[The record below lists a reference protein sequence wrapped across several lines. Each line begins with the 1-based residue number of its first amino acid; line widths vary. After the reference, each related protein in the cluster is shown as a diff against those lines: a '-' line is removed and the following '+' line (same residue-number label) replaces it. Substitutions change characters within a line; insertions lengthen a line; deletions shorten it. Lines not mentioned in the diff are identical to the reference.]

1 MSQMAAMWTETAN
14 AFSAAHDQIGD
25 KWDADTPCEG
35 WTVKDVV
42 QHAAG
47 VQVLFGGALGLE
59 AEEGADW
66 PSVQAAMAAVIADPS
81 NLEGEVDHPALG
93 TMPKEQVLGIAITD
107 LLIHT
112 WDLARGIGADETL
125 PAGPTQ
131 AALMGLQ
138 GLPPEVIRAPER
150 FNDAIDIADGSSLQD
165 QLIAF
170 SGRQP

>member
-1 MSQMAAMWTETAN
+1 MSQFAELWTETAD
-14 AFSAAHDQIGD
+14 AFSATYDQIGD
-25 KWDADTPCEG
+25 QWDADTPCEG
-35 WTVKDVV
+35 WTVKDLVE
-42 QHAAG
+42 HAAG
-47 VQVLFGGALGLE
+47 VQVLFGAALGLE
-59 AEEGADW
+59 AEAGADW
-66 PSVQAAMAAVIADPS
+66 PSVQSAMAGVIADPS

-93 TMPKEQVLGIAITD
+93 TMPKEQVLGVALTD

-112 WDLARGIGADETL
+112 WDLARGIGADDTL

-150 FNDAIDIADGSSLQD
+150 FHDALDAGDGASVQD